1 MACWHRAPAPA
12 AGPTDGPQGQSNDRQ
27 ERRNAPGSGGTP
39 GEFIAAAF
47 TAAGLRKDDSEV
59 LGELIAGADLRGT
72 DTHGVFRM
80 PLYVRRIKAG
90 GINTRP
96 DIRIIE
102 ERPATAL
109 LDGDNAMGHLVMRR
123 AAQLAIDKA
132 KRTGIG
138 WVGARMSNHAGPAA
152 LYAMMPLA
160 HDMIGLYFAVGS
172 NNHLPPTGSAEAL
185 LGTNPIAVA
194 IPAGEEPPVVM
205 DMAPTV
211 AAFGKVR
218 MKAAL
223 GEPMPVGWMI
233 DREGKPLTDA
243 SRASEGHLLPIGDYK
258 GYALSLIIGL
268 LAGTLNRAAFGREI
282 VDFLKHPATP
292 TNTGQSVLAVS
303 VEAFCPA
310 ALFKANVDTAV
321 RAIRESQRL
330 PGVERVWLP
339 GEQSQ
344 TKRLDR
350 LANGIPIPPTLRKNL
365 DALAQEL
372 GIAPLA

>member
-1 MACWHRAPAPA
+1 MTETTEDVPRVGVERLRA
-12 AGPTDGPQGQSNDRQ
+12 
-27 ERRNAPGSGGTP
+27 
-39 GEFIAAAF
+39 FIAAAF
-47 TAAGLRKDDSEV
+47 VAAGLPTEDASV
-59 LGELIAGADLRGT
+59 LGDLIAEADLRGT

-90 GINTRP
+90 GITRHP
-96 DIRIIE
+96 DIKVLE

-109 LDGDNAMGHLVMRR
+109 LDGDNGMGHLVMRR
-123 AAQLAIDKA
+123 AAELAIEKA
-132 KRTGIG
+132 KRTGVG

-194 IPAGEEPPVVM
+194 IPAGEEPAVVM

-233 DREGKPLTDA
+233 DHDGKPLTDA

-268 LAGTLNRAAFGREI
+268 LAGPLNGAAFGRGI
-282 VDFLKHPATP
+282 IDFLKQPAAP
-292 TNTGQSVLAVS
+292 TNTGQSVLALS
-303 VEAFCPA
+303 VEAFCPVD
-310 ALFKANVDTAV
+310 LFKENVDTAV
-321 RAIRESQRL
+321 RAIRQSRRL

-350 LANGIPIPPTLRKNL
+350 LANGIPIPPTLRKSL

-372 GIAPLA
+372 AIAPLA